1 MEAVDSA
8 MPLGMHVSCLH
19 DRACV
24 MPSSSPAEIE
34 SEVVSRITWRLVP
47 FLFLLYIVAYLDR
60 INVGFAALQMQSQLH
75 FNDAVY
81 GTGAGVFFAGYFV
94 FQLPSNLI
102 LHRVGARRWICLLM
116 IAWGVTSSCMVFVT
130 TARMFY
136 TLRFLLGVTEAGFYP
151 GVILYLKHWFP
162 ASARARTVAWF
173 MTAGPLS
180 GVVGGPISGALLG
193 LRHFGLA
200 GWQWLFLMEGLPAV
214 VLGLVVPL
222 FLSDHPEQAKW
233 LEGEQREWLISC
245 LRQENEFGL
254 TSGNSVWAA
263 FANGRIWL
271 LTIVYF
277 GLTTC
282 SYGVSLWLPN
292 VIRSLSGVSNIV
304 IGALSAIPYIAAAIA
319 MVWVGIHSDRSG
331 ERRWHTAAPAF
342 AGAVALLIA
351 AYSSSVA
358 PVIAALS
365 VAVLGVFAMCGPFWA
380 MPTTFLSGTAAAAG
394 IAIINS
400 FGNLGGF
407 FGPYIIGAV
416 RNSTGGF
423 RGGLL
428 IVSVT
433 LAIGGFV
440 ALAIRFAYVGSTQS
454 PIRVMSQ
461 RIDSAGSGPGIQSPD

>member
-1 MEAVDSA
+1 
-8 MPLGMHVSCLH
+8 
-19 DRACV
+19 
-24 MPSSSPAEIE
+24 
-34 SEVVSRITWRLVP
+34 
-47 FLFLLYIVAYLDR
+47 
-60 INVGFAALQMQSQLH
+60 
-75 FNDAVY
+75 
-81 GTGAGVFFAGYFV
+81 
-94 FQLPSNLI
+94 
-102 LHRVGARRWICLLM
+102 M

-130 TARMFY
+130 TAKMFY

-162 ASARARTVAWF
+162 PSARARTVAWF

-193 LRHFGLA
+193 LHHFGLA
-200 GWQWLFLMEGLPAV
+200 GWQWLFLMEGVPAIL
-214 VLGLVVPL
+214 LGIVVPF
-222 FLSDHPEQAKW
+222 FLSDRPEQARW
-233 LEGEQREWLISC
+233 LQGDHLEWLTSA
-245 LRQENEFGL
+245 LRDENAFGSA
-254 TSGNSVWAA
+254 SGTTIRAA
-263 FANGRIWL
+263 LLNGRIWL

-292 VIRSLSGVSNIV
+292 VIRSLSGVSNVV
-304 IGALSAIPYIAAAIA
+304 IGVLSSIPYIAAAIA
-319 MVWVGIHSDRSG
+319 MVLVGIHSDRTR
-331 ERRWHTAAPAF
+331 ERRWHTAVPAF
-342 AGAVALLIA
+342 AGAIALLLA

-407 FGPYIIGAV
+407 FGPYIIGTV
-416 RNSTGGF
+416 RNATGGF

-428 IVSVT
+428 VVSAT
-433 LAIGGFV
+433 LALGGFV
-440 ALAIRFAYVGSTQS
+440 ALAIRFAYVGSAQAQLRTT
-454 PIRVMSQ
+454 VEG
-461 RIDSAGSGPGIQSPD
+461 IDSADAGPGIKSAD